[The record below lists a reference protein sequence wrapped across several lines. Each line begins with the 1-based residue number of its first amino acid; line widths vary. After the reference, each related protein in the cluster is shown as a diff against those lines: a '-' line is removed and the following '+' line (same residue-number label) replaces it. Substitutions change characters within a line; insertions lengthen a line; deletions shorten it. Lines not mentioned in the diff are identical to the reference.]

1 MTTPLLHATT
11 RPTAS
16 APLTP
21 AHNVRL
27 DLAVGSPRLFAAG
40 HQADAAAHLATFGT
54 VPALNPQQ
62 VLEHIFESNLDGRGG
77 ASFST
82 YCKLTTTDQGPK
94 TTIIANGA
102 EGEYLSHKDRTLLL
116 HAPHLVLDG
125 LQIAGELIGTC
136 FTHIESIN

>member
-116 HAPHLVLDG
+116 HAPPPRP
-125 LQIAGELIGTC
+125 
-136 FTHIESIN
+136 